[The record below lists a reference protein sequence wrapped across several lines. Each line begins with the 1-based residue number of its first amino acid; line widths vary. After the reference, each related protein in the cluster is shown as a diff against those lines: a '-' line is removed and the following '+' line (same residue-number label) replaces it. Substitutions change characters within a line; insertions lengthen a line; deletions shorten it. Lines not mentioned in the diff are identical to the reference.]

1 MEFINTF
8 RKDDWTK
15 RLSKSQFLRQK
26 YPGRVPVI
34 VDRANLQTP
43 KLSDNR
49 FIVPLETTIQT
60 SNGQDITTSMTM
72 GALLH
77 IIRKHMPTLTP
88 EQSIFMFIHEKNIMP
103 PISATLAQI
112 YTEHQDKSG
121 FLLISVSVETTFGTD
136 S

>member
-1 MEFINTF
+1 MEFIHAF
-8 RKDDWTK
+8 QKDDWTK
-15 RLSKSQFLRQK
+15 RLSKSQYLRQK

-34 VDRANLQTP
+34 VDRSNLQTP

-49 FIVPLETTIQT
+49 FIVPLETTIQ
-60 SNGQDITTSMTM
+60 SSDGQNTTTSMTM

-88 EQSIFMFIHEKNIMP
+88 EQSIFMFIHEKNMIP
-103 PISATLAQI
+103 PISATLAHI

-121 FLLISVSVETTFGTD
+121 FLVISVSVESVFGTD